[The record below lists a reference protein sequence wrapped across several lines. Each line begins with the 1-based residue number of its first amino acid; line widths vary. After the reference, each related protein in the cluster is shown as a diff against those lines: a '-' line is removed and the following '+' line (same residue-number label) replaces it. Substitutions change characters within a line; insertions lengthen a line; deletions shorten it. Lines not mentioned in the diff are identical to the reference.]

1 MTFVAALAIGAALV
15 FQLRGLL
22 LLVFGG
28 ILLAV
33 ALDGMAE
40 ALARRSGIARR
51 WALAVVVVL
60 LLTLL
65 GASSAL
71 IGAQVA
77 SQISGLADQVTRAVE
92 GFSESLR
99 GTGIGR
105 VILRQ
110 LEEARP
116 ENMLNSGI
124 FGQMTGVAS
133 STLGV
138 LMDVL
143 ILVVIGLYF
152 AATPARQAEGAVRL
166 VPPTHRARARELL
179 GVTGRS
185 LRRYLLGKLAA
196 MTLVAVL
203 VGTGLALIG
212 VPFPIALGILAG
224 LLDFVPI
231 FGPIVAAVPALLLAI
246 GQGGR
251 QTLLVAAL
259 FLAVQ
264 QLEGY
269 FVLPLI
275 EKRAVHVPPVLTVI
289 SVVGMG
295 VLLGLPGTILAEP
308 LTVVMVVWVRKIW
321 IEWTLGETG

>member
-1 MTFVAALAIGAALV
+1 MEQREFHRRVTFVAALAIGAALV

-22 LLVFGG
+22 LLGFGG

-33 ALDGMAE
+33 GMAE

-60 LLTLL
+60 LLALL

-116 ENMLNSGI
+116 ESMLNSGI

-143 ILVVIGLYF
+143 ILVVIGLY
-152 AATPARQAEGAVRL
+152 
-166 VPPTHRARARELL
+166 
-179 GVTGRS
+179 
-185 LRRYLLGKLAA
+185 
-196 MTLVAVL
+196 
-203 VGTGLALIG
+203 
-212 VPFPIALGILAG
+212 
-224 LLDFVPI
+224 
-231 FGPIVAAVPALLLAI
+231 
-246 GQGGR
+246 
-251 QTLLVAAL
+251 
-259 FLAVQ
+259 
-264 QLEGY
+264 
-269 FVLPLI
+269 
-275 EKRAVHVPPVLTVI
+275 
-289 SVVGMG
+289 
-295 VLLGLPGTILAEP
+295 
-308 LTVVMVVWVRKIW
+308 
-321 IEWTLGETG
+321 